1 MQRQHALTPVSAL
14 VRRWRDLRRDGLP
27 EGRRGLAELTLVA
40 VLAVGLGAL
49 TSASPLG
56 LLAAVGLAGL
66 AAILVMGRRSISLFH
81 AASAG
86 LLIGYAFLGRGL
98 AHVGVPPL
106 YLGEIVLA
114 LGLIAFLFRLPVR
127 LRPTHV
133 LLVLFMFWGLL
144 GTVPYLATYGLDALR
159 DGVAWGYAVF
169 ALVLSV
175 TVAARHVER
184 VVAWYRRVLPIFI
197 VWVPFAAVVSS
208 IMGFSDS
215 DAPGSVPLLV
225 FKGGDMGVHL
235 AGVGSFILVGLYTT
249 RRSNPLS
256 EAALWVGWLVALVTA
271 GAINRGGMVAA
282 LIATSVAAFM
292 GSAGRW
298 LSLFLAALIL
308 AAAAGL
314 FNPTINIG
322 RNRAISPGQF
332 IENAISL
339 FTTSGETGLQGT
351 KEFRLAWW
359 QAIVSYTIDGPYFWT
374 GKGYGINLA
383 DADGFQV
390 TADHSLRSPHNSHL
404 EMLAR
409 GGVPG
414 LALWVV
420 VEIAFAWLVL
430 RGFLAAR
437 AAGMTFWAAVLV
449 WLFAYWLAASVNM
462 SFDPY
467 LQGPQGGIWFWSIY
481 GLGLA
486 AVRCV
491 SEASRP
497 AEGDVS
503 EARRGVSGNVLARVD
518 TEHAG
523 LMT

>member
-1 MQRQHALTPVSAL
+1 MQHRSTLQRVSTPP
-14 VRRWRDLRRDGLP
+14 RRWRELRADALVG
-27 EGRRGLAELTLVA
+27 GRRELVELILVA
-40 VLAVGLGAL
+40 ALAIGLGAL
-49 TSASPLG
+49 SSASPIG
-56 LLAAVGLAGL
+56 LLAAVSVAGL
-66 AAILVMGRRSISLFH
+66 VAILALGRRSISLFH
-81 AASAG
+81 AAAAV
-86 LLIGYAFLGRGL
+86 LLVGYAFLGRGL
-98 AHVGVPPL
+98 AHVGAPPI
-106 YLGEIVLA
+106 YLGELVLLLA
-114 LGLIAFLFRLPVR
+114 LIAFLFTLPVR
-127 LRPTHV
+127 LQPIHV
-133 LLVLFMFWGLL
+133 LVVLFMSWGLL
-144 GTVPYLATYGLDALR
+144 ATVPYLGTYGLDALR

-175 TVAARHVER
+175 TVRTNHLAHIVGWFRQL
-184 VVAWYRRVLPIFI
+184 LPIFI

-208 IMGFSDS
+208 VMGFSDS
-215 DAPGSVPLLV
+215 GEPGSNVPLLV

-235 AGVGSFILVGLYTT
+235 AGVGAFILVGLYTT
-249 RRSNPLS
+249 SRANLLG
-256 EAALWVGWLVALVTA
+256 EALLWVGWLVAVVTA

-282 LIATSVAAFM
+282 LIATSVAAFI
-292 GSAGRW
+292 GSASRW
-298 LSLFLAALIL
+298 LSLLLVALIL

-314 FNPTINIG
+314 FNPTISIG
-322 RNRAISPGQF
+322 RNRELSPGQF

-359 QAIVSYTIDGPYFWT
+359 QSIISYTIDGPFFWT

-383 DADGFQV
+383 DSDGFQV

-414 LALWVV
+414 LALWAI
-420 VEIAFAWLVL
+420 VELAFAWLIV
-430 RGFLAAR
+430 RGFFAAR
-437 AAGMTFWAAVLV
+437 ASGQAFLAAVLV
-449 WLFAYWLAASVNM
+449 WIFAYWLAASVNM

-491 SEASRP
+491 NEASAPAERRLGELQHSASGHAPARP
-497 AEGDVS
+497 A
-503 EARRGVSGNVLARVD
+503 R
-518 TEHAG
+518 
-523 LMT
+523 